1 MKLYK
6 FKKYKRSF
14 PEKFKEEKIRLQ
26 EFLPKAKIEHI
37 GSTSIKG
44 LGGKG
49 VIDILLGVN
58 KKDLKKAKNIL
69 VKNHYIY
76 KNSLENRYFFIKEKG
91 FFMKK
96 RYHLHL
102 TTNNSIIWKKAIKFR
117 DYLRKNKQASQD
129 YLILKKHAYILCKE
143 NSKCYH
149 KFKENFIK
157 DIIKKKG
164 T

>member
-6 FKKYKRSF
+6 FKKYKKSF
-14 PEKFKEEKIRLQ
+14 PEKFTKEKMRL
-26 EFLPKAKIEHI
+26 LKLIPKAKIEHI

-58 KKDLKKAKNIL
+58 KKDLRKAKNIL
-69 VKNHYIY
+69 IKNYYIY
-76 KNSLENRYFFIKEKG
+76 KNSMENRYFFIKEKG

-102 TTNNSIIWKKAIKFR
+102 TEYNNIIWKKAIKFR
-117 DYLRKNKQASQD
+117 DFLRKNKQARED
-129 YLILKKHAYILCKE
+129 YIILKKHAYILCKK

-157 DIIKKKG
+157 NILTKNV
-164 T
+164 